1 MWERDGV
8 RLAGGSA
15 DGVFTVQD
23 IQKSGTTLAWQLT
36 TEEKLGPR
44 LTSLYE
50 VSGMRFMYTD
60 KSIASTFAEKKN
72 CAKIC

>member
-1 MWERDGV
+1 MACLPFKIFRSLE
-8 RLAGGSA
+8 
-15 DGVFTVQD
+15 
-23 IQKSGTTLAWQLT
+23 TTLAWQLT

-50 VSGMRFMYTD
+50 VSGMRFMYTY
-60 KSIASTFAEKKN
+60 KSIASTFAEKN